1 MILDC
6 FDNRAVDRDVHNENK
21 IIGALESMLGL
32 LKVIATLLEISWRK
46 IEGVVV
52 VWCIKLYIVV
62 E

>member
-6 FDNRAVDRDVHNENK
+6 FGNRAVDRDVHNENK
-21 IIGALESMLGL
+21 IGALESMLGL
-32 LKVIATLLEISWRK
+32 LKVIATLPEISWRK